1 MHSHTHREI
10 VAAVASLKSCL
21 RSVILAV
28 TPPAA
33 SNPPT
38 SSDSKIQ
45 GSVQRAHDAVSKLEG
60 LLSALADQTLR
71 LPLETSKRLV
81 DVGLPDL
88 LQQLLNTCQLNAAWP
103 APAQAQSNAAASAA
117 VVPSSSS
124 GPHAAA
130 LGAAATVT
138 APAALHPSWALVQQL
153 LQAVF
158 STLSVLTSVLI
169 RACTRSHDP
178 AMVLMQLASPAVMEA
193 QVTYLQQLR
202 QHARQVLAHNAAVDA
217 TAAELAAQSVHFAPA
232 CVAAFS
238 SIYGLLAAATD
249 AQSGL
254 GELRQQ
260 LIASLCST
268 QLLPVAADLLLLM
281 PAAMQ
286 PEQQQA
292 RQVQVDC
299 QAAGWSL
306 LTLSLFVSGAGISV
320 CPATTRSAC
329 MQPGQPVPSSMMAAS
344 IRADSPEQPQANA
357 QALDLA
363 AAFAEAAEPPASTLQ
378 LLSQP
383 VLSLLQERLF
393 HCVTELR
400 GSYGATSTTF
410 AQKQKLLREAGS
422 THQLLLLPGRCC
434 PADQDVLHAA
444 LRALRSWRAL
454 LMSPAAPSLP
464 LVSDFGV
471 QLLLTLLAGVLA
483 EPIRAGS
490 SERESLRG
498 RVIRVAVHCLQLMC
512 SCLSQEV
519 LFNQLPA
526 LTAAL
531 AGVVS
536 TAGAYWDSN
545 KRAVKSEALPYTG
558 QVRDPLCRS
567 HCACIGASRAVYAV
581 SAPSSRAAADAPGC
595 CTSMGLCMIVAMLAL
610 LQVRCVDKS
619 TGDMMVRYTMAAQSA
634 LDLLRQLLMTCR
646 AYASIPVG
654 DAEAGG
660 RQLAVTISAGRC
672 CHVLVLALLVS
683 MPCPADWAAVLRE
696 GATWWDGGRRN
707 LTTEHVTWHV
717 IGCATQLPSQAY
729 LVYCPVLLLQV

>member
-1 MHSHTHREI
+1 
-10 VAAVASLKSCL
+10 
-21 RSVILAV
+21 
-28 TPPAA
+28 
-33 SNPPT
+33 
-38 SSDSKIQ
+38 
-45 GSVQRAHDAVSKLEG
+45 
-60 LLSALADQTLR
+60 
-71 LPLETSKRLV
+71 
-81 DVGLPDL
+81 
-88 LQQLLNTCQLNAAWP
+88 
-103 APAQAQSNAAASAA
+103 
-117 VVPSSSS
+117 
-124 GPHAAA
+124 
-130 LGAAATVT
+130 
-138 APAALHPSWALVQQL
+138 VQQL

-169 RACTRSHDP
+169 RACTRSHEP

-202 QHARQVLAHNAAVDA
+202 QHAGQVQTNNSAADA
-217 TAAELAAQSVHFAPA
+217 TEAELAAQSVQFAPA

-268 QLLPVAADLLLLM
+268 QLLPVAADLLLLVA
-281 PAAMQ
+281 AAMQ

-292 RQVQVDC
+292 HQVQVDC

-306 LTLSLFVSGAGISV
+306 LTLSLFVSGAGISI
-320 CPATTRSAC
+320 CPANPNPASI
-329 MQPGQPVPSSMMAAS
+329 QPGQPVPSSMMAAS
-344 IRADSPEQPQANA
+344 IRADSSEQPQAQA
-357 QALDLA
+357 QPLDLA

-378 LLSQP
+378 EQLLSEA

-400 GSYGATSTTF
+400 GSYGASSTTF

-422 THQLLLLPGRCC
+422 THQLLLLLLPGRCC

-444 LRALRSWRAL
+444 LRALRCWRAL
-454 LMSPAAPSLP
+454 LMSPAAPNLRF
-464 LVSDFGV
+464 VSDFGV

-519 LFNQLPA
+519 LFEQLPA

-558 QVRDPLCRS
+558 QVRD
-567 HCACIGASRAVYAV
+567 AV
-581 SAPSSRAAADAPGC
+581 SASLRLHWCSWC
-595 CTSMGLCMIVAMLAL
+595 CSCCVGLVESGSC
-610 LQVRCVDKS
+610 
-619 TGDMMVRYTMAAQSA
+619 
-634 LDLLRQLLMTCR
+634 
-646 AYASIPVG
+646 
-654 DAEAGG
+654 
-660 RQLAVTISAGRC
+660 
-672 CHVLVLALLVS
+672 
-683 MPCPADWAAVLRE
+683 
-696 GATWWDGGRRN
+696 
-707 LTTEHVTWHV
+707 
-717 IGCATQLPSQAY
+717 
-729 LVYCPVLLLQV
+729 

>member
-28 TPPAA
+28 NPPSAA

-45 GSVQRAHDAVSKLEG
+45 GSVQRANDAVSKLEG
-60 LLSALADQTLR
+60 LLSAVADQTLR

-103 APAQAQSNAAASAA
+103 APAQAQSDTAAAAA
-117 VVPSSSS
+117 KESDGSS
-124 GPHAAA
+124 GLAAA
-130 LGAAATVT
+130 AEGSTGATAAAT
-138 APAALHPSWALVQQL
+138 APAALHPSWASVQQL

-169 RACTRSHDP
+169 RACTRSHEP
-178 AMVLMQLASPAVMEA
+178 TMVLMQLASPAVMDA

-202 QHARQVLAHNAAVDA
+202 QHAGQVQANDAAADA
-217 TAAELAAQSVHFAPA
+217 KAAELAAQSVQFGPA

-260 LIASLCST
+260 LITSLCST
-268 QLLPVAADLLLLM
+268 QLLPVAADLLLQV

-286 PEQQQA
+286 PEQQQVH
-292 RQVQVDC
+292 QVQVDC

-306 LTLSLFVSGAGISV
+306 LTLSLFVSVAGISI
-320 CPATTRSAC
+320 CPANLDPASV
-329 MQPGQPVPSSMMAAS
+329 QPGQPIPSSMMAAS
-344 IRADSPEQPQANA
+344 IRADSADQPQAPA
-357 QALDLA
+357 QPLDLA
-363 AAFAEAAEPPASTLQ
+363 AAFAEAAEPPASTLQEQ

-400 GSYGATSTTF
+400 GSYGASSTTF

-422 THQLLLLPGRCC
+422 THQLMLLPGRCC

-444 LRALRSWRAL
+444 LRALRCWRAL

-519 LFNQLPA
+519 LFQQLPA

-558 QVRDPLCRS
+558 QVR
-567 HCACIGASRAVYAV
+567 GAV
-581 SAPSSRAAADAPGC
+581 SAALSLHWGLFVPTPSFASLLNRTAPCAWGHVMLWRP
-595 CTSMGLCMIVAMLAL
+595 SVAGAW
-610 LQVRCVDKS
+610 
-619 TGDMMVRYTMAAQSA
+619 
-634 LDLLRQLLMTCR
+634 QLLMIQMDTYTRIGPVYDVLRCLCWPCCR
-646 AYASIPVG
+646 
-654 DAEAGG
+654 
-660 RQLAVTISAGRC
+660 C
-672 CHVLVLALLVS
+672 
-683 MPCPADWAAVLRE
+683 AVL
-696 GATWWDGGRRN
+696 TSP
-707 LTTEHVTWHV
+707 LVT
-717 IGCATQLPSQAY
+717 
-729 LVYCPVLLLQV
+729 